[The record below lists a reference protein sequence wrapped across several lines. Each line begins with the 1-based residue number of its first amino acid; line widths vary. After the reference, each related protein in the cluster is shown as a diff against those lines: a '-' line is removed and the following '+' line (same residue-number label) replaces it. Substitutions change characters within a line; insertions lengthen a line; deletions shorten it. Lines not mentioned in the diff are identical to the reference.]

1 MKPGDLVQYVC
12 PMTGGCKA
20 GLITDTFDLSDGSEI
35 DRMYEVICTDPFDR
49 GWFRKGDLQVLSE
62 KK

>member
-1 MKPGDLVQYVC
+1 
-12 PMTGGCKA
+12 MTGGCKA